1 MLYRSRGLWATAN
14 IKRAALQNKSDA
26 FVLGRGTTSAETLCR
41 FPPKGTCAY
50 ANPFTPFH
58 FFLKSVV
65 SKKKNCGE
73 ILAVL
78 RVFRARTL
86 TLLPPFTFFEN
97 AVFKKRTAVNT
108 MTEQEKEQILRKMKN
123 REQGDVASNDDDLVR
138 SEKYMKK
145 GQYARSKYKEFYDD
159 VKLSIKEDW

>member
-1 MLYRSRGLWATAN
+1 MSLRAKRGNLPEG
-14 IKRAALQNKSDA
+14 I
-26 FVLGRGTTSAETLCR
+26 
-41 FPPKGTCAY
+41 P
-50 ANPFTPFH
+50 H
-58 FFLKSVV
+58 FRQS
-65 SKKKNCGE
+65 
-73 ILAVL
+73 
-78 RVFRARTL
+78 
-86 TLLPPFTFFEN
+86 
-97 AVFKKRTAVNT
+97 

>member
-1 MLYRSRGLWATAN
+1 MDFSEP
-14 IKRAALQNKSDA
+14 IKNAVISSK
-26 FVLGRGTTSAETLCR
+26 FC
-41 FPPKGTCAY
+41 
-50 ANPFTPFH
+50 H
-58 FFLKSVV
+58 FENFFYSVV
-65 SKKKNCGE
+65 S
-73 ILAVL
+73 
-78 RVFRARTL
+78 
-86 TLLPPFTFFEN
+86 
-97 AVFKKRTAVNT
+97 KKRTAVNT

>member
-1 MLYRSRGLWATAN
+1 M
-14 IKRAALQNKSDA
+14 
-26 FVLGRGTTSAETLCR
+26 
-41 FPPKGTCAY
+41 
-50 ANPFTPFH
+50 
-58 FFLKSVV
+58 V
-65 SKKKNCGE
+65 SKKKNSGE

-78 RVFRARTL
+78 RVF
-86 TLLPPFTFFEN
+86 
-97 AVFKKRTAVNT
+97 KKRTAANT

-138 SEKYMKK
+138 SEKFMKK

>member
-1 MLYRSRGLWATAN
+1 M
-14 IKRAALQNKSDA
+14 
-26 FVLGRGTTSAETLCR
+26 
-41 FPPKGTCAY
+41 
-50 ANPFTPFH
+50 
-58 FFLKSVV
+58 KSVV
-65 SKKKNCGE
+65 SKKKNSGE

-78 RVFRARTL
+78 RVS
-86 TLLPPFTFFEN
+86 
-97 AVFKKRTAVNT
+97 KKRTAVNT

>member
-1 MLYRSRGLWATAN
+1 M
-14 IKRAALQNKSDA
+14 
-26 FVLGRGTTSAETLCR
+26 GRGTTSVETLCR

-50 ANPFTPFH
+50 ANPFTPFR
-58 FFLKSVV
+58 FFLKNAV
-65 SKKKNCGE
+65 SKKKNSG
-73 ILAVL
+73 ILSKA
-78 RVFRARTL
+78 
-86 TLLPPFTFFEN
+86 E
-97 AVFKKRTAVNT
+97 NT

>member
-26 FVLGRGTTSAETLCR
+26 FVLERGTTSVETLCR

-65 SKKKNCGE
+65 SKKKNSGE

-78 RVFRARTL
+78 R
-86 TLLPPFTFFEN
+86 
-97 AVFKKRTAVNT
+97 VFKKRTAVNT

>member
-1 MLYRSRGLWATAN
+1 MLYRSRGLSATAN

-26 FVLGRGTTSAETLCR
+26 FVLGRGTTSVETLCR

-50 ANPFTPFH
+50 ANPFTPFR
-58 FFLKSVV
+58 FFLK
-65 SKKKNCGE
+65 
-73 ILAVL
+73 
-78 RVFRARTL
+78 
-86 TLLPPFTFFEN
+86 N
-97 AVFKKRTAVNT
+97 AVSKKRTAVNT